1 MGTLD
6 GKVAIV
12 TGSSKHIGRA
22 IALQMAEEGARVVT
36 NSRSANSP
44 TGTAEQV
51 AGEII
56 AAGGS
61 AVAVYANVST
71 VEGGSRIV
79 ATALEHF
86 GTVDILVNNA
96 GYAYNDPI
104 EEITEEQWDEII
116 GVNVK
121 GLFTTTRA
129 VVPVMKEKG
138 YGRIVNIGS
147 RVGVNGNV
155 GYASYGAAKAGTV
168 GFTFSMAH
176 ELGPSGITVNCVMPT
191 ATTTRTEQAR
201 RRRAELTGVYNP
213 PSQETLP
220 EHVAPIVVYLASA
233 EGGALNGQLFHATG
247 GDISLYAPALTTRV
261 LHKQG
266 RWTQEELARLVPSAF
281 GVDLEPPKRPVLQ
294 NPKAALGPPKPGGT
308 KSD

>member
-1 MGTLD
+1 MGALE

-36 NSRSANSP
+36 NSRSPDSP
-44 TGTAEQV
+44 TGTAQQV
-51 AGEII
+51 ADEIV
-56 AAGGS
+56 AVGGA
-61 AVAVYANVST
+61 AVAVYANVAT
-71 VEGGSRIV
+71 LEGGGRIV
-79 ATALEHF
+79 ETALEHF

-104 EEITEEQWDEII
+104 EEITEERWDEII

-121 GLFTTTRA
+121 ALFATTRA
-129 VVPVMKEKG
+129 VVPVMKAKG
-138 YGRIVNIGS
+138 SGRIVNIGS

-155 GYASYGAAKAGTV
+155 GYASYGAAKAGTY

-176 ELGPSGITVNCVMPT
+176 ELAPTGITVNCVMPT
-191 ATTTRTEQAR
+191 ATTAKTEQAR

-220 EHVAPIVVYLASA
+220 EHIAPIVVYLASDEA
-233 EGGALNGQLFHATG
+233 SGLNGQLFHATG
-247 GDISLYAPALTTRV
+247 GDISLYAPPLATRV

-266 RWTQEELARLVPSAF
+266 RWTQEELSRLVPSAF
-281 GVDLEPPKRPVLQ
+281 GTELKPPSTPRLPKR
-294 NPKAALGPPKPGGT
+294 
-308 KSD
+308 

>member
-1 MGTLD
+1 
-6 GKVAIV
+6 VANEIV
-12 TGSSKHIGRA
+12 AS
-22 IALQMAEEGARVVT
+22 
-36 NSRSANSP
+36 
-44 TGTAEQV
+44 
-51 AGEII
+51 
-56 AAGGS
+56 GGS
-61 AVAVYANVST
+61 AVAVYANVAT

-79 ATALEHF
+79 ATALENF

-138 YGRIVNIGS
+138 WGRIVNIGS

-168 GFTFSMAH
+168 GFTFAMAH
-176 ELGPSGITVNCVMPT
+176 ELAPAGITANCVMPT
-191 ATTTRTEQAR
+191 ATTTKTEQAR
-201 RRRAELTGVYNP
+201 QRRAELTGVYNP
-213 PSQETLP
+213 PSQDTLP
-220 EHVAPIVVYLASA
+220 EHVAPIVLYLASDD
-233 EGGALNGQLFHATG
+233 GGGINGQLFHATG
-247 GDISLYAPALTTRV
+247 GDISLYAPPLMTRV

-266 RWTQEELARLVPSAF
+266 KWTQEELVRLVPGAF
-281 GVDLEPPKRPVLQ
+281 GADLGPPKRPVLQ
-294 NPKAALGPPKPGGT
+294 NPTAAGT
-308 KSD
+308 QAKKKG